1 MYEFIHYQVRDFMIP
16 EPITVRPD
24 VKVKEAEEIFEDH
37 DFNGLPVVNNESILL
52 GIITKLDILRAFE
65 FDSNSMVPMYKE
77 IMEKQILNVMS
88 TDIFAMEP
96 EMPLT
101 RVLSK
106 MVETRHKS
114 FPVVDDLNRV
124 VGVIA
129 REDIL
134 KALREASQEKRPSRL
149 NQADA

>member
-37 DFNGLPVVNNESILL
+37 DFNGLPVVNKESVLL
-52 GIITKLDILRAFE
+52 GIITKLDIMNAFE
-65 FDSNSMVPMYKE
+65 FDSNSMIPMYKE
-77 IMEKQILNVMS
+77 IMEKKISDVMS
-88 TDIFAMEP
+88 TDIFATEP

-106 MVETRHKS
+106 MIETRHKS
-114 FPVVDDLNRV
+114 FPVVNELNRV
-124 VGVIA
+124 VGIIA

-134 KALREASQEKRPSRL
+134 KALRAASKGKRPSRL
-149 NQADA
+149 AQADA